1 VKKRA
6 LLLIGVW
13 YEIVLSKNETTV
25 SKPLPE
31 RCQLDDQESSS
42 SKAALL
48 GLVSASASG
57 CRAGI
62 YRFVGELSQDRQFDG
77 LRHDGTDRGSQQ
89 QHDIRRS
96 SLSRMTARFGSAPS
110 WNDVKGKRKF
120 KSALATRHTSLK
132 VKCAEREEE
141 KGNKKLMLLVTS
153 QTKWLFWS
161 FEL

>member
-31 RCQLDDQESSS
+31 RCQLDDQES
-42 SKAALL
+42 
-48 GLVSASASG
+48 